1 MLHRRVTFNFIAL
14 PFLQQFLTALRAEP
28 DLEPPRLLLYSRY
41 QSPADADM
49 VEYRLRSGARRGPGG
64 T

>member
-14 PFLQQFLTALRAEP
+14 PFLQQFLTAPRAEL

-49 VEYRLRSGARRGPGG
+49 VEYRLRSRAHRGLDA